1 MKRSF
6 VKPIALYATKK
17 ELSLFQLIKKHHN
30 RTSNADM
37 LRVLINQEA
46 EKILK
51 ENNATA
57 TTPAR

>member
-1 MKRSF
+1 MKKTL

-51 ENNATA
+51 ENNASA
-57 TTPAR
+57 TTPSR